1 MVFIVFCFVLQVLTE
16 AQKGLL
22 NYNGHGMS
30 ILGKISVWRTA
41 LHCSCVYV
49 RAFVVELKAFIAVNV
64 IDSVRISYNYVY
76 SYLC

>member
-30 ILGKISVWRTA
+30 ILGEIRVWRTA

-49 RAFVVELKAFIAVNV
+49 HAFIYLVVELKAFIV
-64 IDSVRISYNYVY
+64 IDSSKDIV
-76 SYLC
+76 